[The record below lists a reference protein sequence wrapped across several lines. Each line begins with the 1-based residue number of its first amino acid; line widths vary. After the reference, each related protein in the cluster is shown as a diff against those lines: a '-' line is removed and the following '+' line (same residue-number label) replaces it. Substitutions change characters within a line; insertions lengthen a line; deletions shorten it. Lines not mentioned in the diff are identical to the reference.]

1 MIDPSGK
8 NDLGAV
14 LEPAAVLDLANASP
28 LLPLF
33 FDFHTAVLQLSSN
46 ACSASAYW

>member
-1 MIDPSGK
+1 MIDLSGK
-8 NDLGAV
+8 NDSVSV
-14 LEPAAVLDLANASP
+14 LDPPAVLDLANAGP

>member
-1 MIDPSGK
+1 MIDLSGK
-8 NDLGAV
+8 NESGSV
-14 LEPAAVLDLANASP
+14 LDPPAVLDLVNAGP